1 MPTFTLD
8 VSVNYTFDVVADSE
22 AEAYDMANLYQDKPW
37 CDSYIDNVT
46 VAISTNKDAK

>member
-1 MPTFTLD
+1 MPTYKLD

-37 CDSYIDNVT
+37 CDSYIDSVS
-46 VAISTNKDAK
+46 VALSKG